1 MVTIEMV
8 NNRGQV
14 SFFTVTL
21 DYAESFIEQMQ
32 NQSADWMVLGYEYH
46 EEDNDA

>member
-14 SFFTVTL
+14 SFFTVPL
-21 DYAESFIEQMQ
+21 DYKESFIEQMQ
-32 NQSADWMVLGYEYH
+32 NQNADGS
-46 EEDNDA
+46 

>member
-14 SFFTVTL
+14 SFFTVPL
-21 DYAESFIEQMQ
+21 EDEESFIKQMQ

-46 EEDNDA
+46 DKED